1 MADGWDTMI
10 EGDDA
15 EVAAE
20 ISADKASY
28 AFHRHAGN
36 VASCTEIERKYGL
49 HGLSPCQVL
58 KELGEMSLPIGGA
71 A

>member
-1 MADGWDTMI
+1 MIDPWDTMI

-20 ISADKASY
+20 ISADKAAY
-28 AFHRHAGN
+28 AFHMRDGN
-36 VASCTEIERKYGL
+36 VADCVEIERKYGL
-49 HGLSPCQVL
+49 FGLSPCQVL
-58 KELGEMSLPIGGA
+58 KELGEISLPIGGA